1 MKSPHAS
8 FACAVGNKR
17 ALTKDAADRERASQ
31 TVVAPMVRRPSL
43 GAAIATRV
51 FGNAGERRPSFI
63 TSGTMSFQ
71 GRSGD
76 RVMQQL
82 TDSSESGRGPL
93 SFENVLRSHPGVH
106 YFLKF
111 CAQDVFCS
119 ESLLFWLEVR
129 SYQLLA
135 PGIHREVAAR
145 KIFAKFFDANA
156 PMHLAMSEAI
166 VARVHSI
173 LQSGA
178 GPDGRCF
185 DEAHSEVAYLLRYDV
200 FPRFVRSPHYFKL
213 VNLTLEERVRFDIE
227 QFDLYRM
234 LGAGGFGMVLLVR
247 RQTNGNYF
255 ACKVIDKRIII
266 SQSQVRSC

>member
-1 MKSPHAS
+1 
-8 FACAVGNKR
+8 
-17 ALTKDAADRERASQ
+17 
-31 TVVAPMVRRPSL
+31 
-43 GAAIATRV
+43 
-51 FGNAGERRPSFI
+51 
-63 TSGTMSFQ
+63 
-71 GRSGD
+71 
-76 RVMQQL
+76 MQQL

-93 SFENVLRSHPGVH
+93 TFDIVLRSHPGVH

-111 CAQDVFCS
+111 CAQEDLCS

-129 SYQLLA
+129 SYQQLA

-145 KIFAKFFDANA
+145 KIYAKFFDVNA
-156 PMHLAMSEAI
+156 PMLIAMPEVI
-166 VARVHSI
+166 VARMHSI

-200 FPRFVRSPHYFKL
+200 FPRFVHSPHYFKL
-213 VNLTLEERVRFDIE
+213 ANLTLEERVRFDIE
-227 QFDLYRM
+227 QFDLYRL
-234 LGAGGFGMVLLVR
+234 LGVGGFGMVLLVR

-266 SQSQVRSC
+266 SQSQVHLC